1 MEDALKLDILA
12 FAAHPDD
19 AELSCGGTLL
29 SHRARGYRTGI
40 VDLTQGEL
48 GTRGDAD
55 TRLAEAKTAA
65 DILGLSYRHNLRM
78 ADGFFLN
85 DRDHQLAIIRE
96 IRKLRP
102 EIVLANAI
110 RDRHTDHGKG
120 AELTAHA
127 CFLAGLSRIETFD
140 DDGNPQ
146 AAWRPKN
153 VYHYIQDRHLT
164 PDLVV
169 DISAHWEQKKSAILA
184 YGSQFWTPDGGGP
197 QTPISGQDF
206 LLFLEGR
213 ARDMGRSIGVTF
225 GEGFTSAR
233 PPGTANLFH
242 LV

>member
-29 SHRARGYRTGI
+29 AHRARGYRIGI

-48 GTRGDAD
+48 GTRGDVT
-55 TRLAEAKTAA
+55 TRMAEASAA
-65 DILGLSYRHNLRM
+65 AEILGLSYRQNLGM
-78 ADGFFLN
+78 ADGFFVN
-85 DRDHQLAIIRE
+85 DREHQLAIIRV
-96 IRKLRP
+96 IRSLRP
-102 EIVLANAI
+102 AIVLANAI

-127 CFLAGLSRIETFD
+127 CFLAGLSRIETYD
-140 DDGNPQ
+140 DMGRPQ
-146 AAWRPKN
+146 AAWRPGH
-153 VYHYIQDRHLT
+153 VYHYIQDRHIT

-169 DISAHWEQKKSAILA
+169 DISPHWEQKKAAIMA
-184 YGSQFWTPDGGGP
+184 YGSQFWKPDGGGP
-197 QTPISGQDF
+197 QTPISGEDF

-233 PPGTANLFH
+233 PPGTTDLFR
-242 LV
+242 LI

>member
-1 MEDALKLDILA
+1 MKLDILA

-29 SHRARGYRTGI
+29 SHRAHGYCTGI
-40 VDLTQGEL
+40 VDLTHGEL
-48 GTRGDAD
+48 GTRGDAN
-55 TRLAEAKTAA
+55 TRMAEAKTAA
-65 DILGLSYRHNLRM
+65 GILGLSYRHNLRM

-85 DRDHQLAIIRE
+85 DREHQLAIIRE

-140 DDGNPQ
+140 DAGNPQ

-153 VYHYIQDRHLT
+153 VYHY
-164 PDLVV
+164 
-169 DISAHWEQKKSAILA
+169 
-184 YGSQFWTPDGGGP
+184 
-197 QTPISGQDF
+197 
-206 LLFLEGR
+206 
-213 ARDMGRSIGVTF
+213 
-225 GEGFTSAR
+225 
-233 PPGTANLFH
+233 
-242 LV
+242 